1 MTYLTISRFSAYI
14 LVRLVNAFAY
24 WQGQDI
30 SNATATYLDDL
41 QQAFGHIQSL
51 SGSTTKIELWNGE
64 TGWPGNGISSITYL
78 HKALLMR
85 FIGGSDY
92 GSAKAGT
99 SNAAT
104 FYKNGV
110 CAALDWGFNVFY
122 FEAFDEPWKP
132 ASAGTNGHTG
142 DETHWGAYDQNRN
155 VKFPLSC

>member
-1 MTYLTISRFSAYI
+1 MAGRRYQNLHLYWKS
-14 LVRLVNAFAY
+14 FAN
-24 WQGQDI
+24 I
-30 SNATATYLDDL
+30 V
-41 QQAFGHIQSL
+41 
-51 SGSTTKIELWNGE
+51 E
-64 TGWPGNGISSITYL
+64 
-78 HKALLMR
+78 
-85 FIGGSDY
+85 GGSDY

-155 VKFPLSC
+155 VKFPMNC